1 LTIEKKVLIEV
12 KKIKTYFPIKEGL
25 FRKVI
30 GYIKAVDGISFSIN
44 EGETLGLVGE
54 SGCGKSTT
62 GETILRLVEATAG
75 QVIFEGRDILLLNQK
90 DLIKVRKKIQ
100 IIFQNPSSSLNPRKT
115 VSDIIRDPMDI
126 HNLFKGNRLGK
137 VRELLSNVGLSRN
150 YMNRF
155 PHELSGGQQ
164 QRVGIARALAVNPS
178 IIIADEPVSALDVS
192 IQAQAINLLQELKQ
206 KLKLT
211 YLFIS
216 HDLSVVK
223 HISDQIAVMYLG
235 KIVEVA
241 DKKAL
246 YKNPLHP
253 YTKSLISSIPIPD
266 PTIKRERIILKGDV
280 PNAQNPPLGCH
291 FHTRCPEVMDI
302 CKHKEPELKQYTDGH
317 YIACHLFRNQ
327 IG

>member
-1 LTIEKKVLIEV
+1 MVVEKKVLIEV
-12 KKIKTYFPIKEGL
+12 KKLKTYFPIKEGL
-25 FRKVI
+25 FRKTV
-30 GYIKAVDGISFSIN
+30 GYVKAVDGISFFIN

-62 GETILRLVEATAG
+62 GETILRLVKATAG

-90 DLIKVRKKIQ
+90 DLIKIRKKMQ
-100 IIFQNPSSSLNPRKT
+100 IIFQNPSASLNPRKT
-115 VSDIIRDPMDI
+115 VFEIIKDPMDI
-126 HNLFKGNRLGK
+126 HNLFKGKRTRK
-137 VRELLSNVGLSRN
+137 TRELLNDVGLSRD

-164 QRVGIARALAVNPS
+164 QRVGIARALAINPS
-178 IIIADEPVSALDVS
+178 MIIADEPVSALDVS
-192 IQAQAINLLQELKQ
+192 IQAQVINLLQELKK

-223 HISDQIAVMYLG
+223 HISDRIAVMYLG

-241 DKKAL
+241 DKTEL
-246 YKNPLHP
+246 YKNPFHP
-253 YTKSLISSIPIPD
+253 YTKSLLSSIPIPD

-280 PNAQNPPLGCH
+280 PNAKNAPPGCH

-302 CKHKEPELKQYTDGH
+302 CKYKEPELEQYTDGH
-317 YIACHLFRNQ
+317 YVACHLFQNQ